1 MNVIAVISCVQLQNY
16 FFFCSSWSAGG
27 HLASRNTVSSE
38 RIMLYEWWQ
47 LVMMLWSRKSDYEC
61 KLTVY
66 LSKLVSHKIYAMPYF
81 KRLSI
86 KFQRFMAKLF
96 QFFSLSIFF
105 CFSVYTPDFFA
116 ASKKKC
122 FFSLNLTEF
131 IYFMMIVFKLIQRL
145 K

>member
-1 MNVIAVISCVQLQNY
+1 MCTIAKL
-16 FFFCSSWSAGG
+16 FFFCGSWSAGG

-105 CFSVYTPDFFA
+105 CFSVYTPDFFT
-116 ASKKKC
+116 ASKKNVSSPWTLPNL
-122 FFSLNLTEF
+122 FISWWSSLN
-131 IYFMMIVFKLIQRL
+131 
-145 K
+145 

>member
-1 MNVIAVISCVQLQNY
+1 MWLQWYHVYNCKIT
-16 FFFCSSWSAGG
+16 FFCSSWSAGG

-47 LVMMLWSRKSDYEC
+47 LVLMMLWSRKSDYEC

-105 CFSVYTPDFFA
+105 LFFCLH
-116 ASKKKC
+116 SRLLCRVKKNVSSPWTLPNL
-122 FFSLNLTEF
+122 FISWWSSLN
-131 IYFMMIVFKLIQRL
+131 
-145 K
+145 